1 MDEGFHY
8 YVVFGAAVRPGG
20 QPRPTL
26 RRRVEGAFRLA
37 EGRSRVRFLVTGGL
51 GRHPPAECEVM
62 RDLLIGFG
70 VAPEA
75 IVTEGKGHNTLS
87 SAVRC
92 ARILTA
98 RGDAAGITVC
108 SSSYH
113 IPRCWL
119 LLRVLGV
126 PARKAPF
133 ESDRSWLG
141 FGRWLRASLRE
152 VVAVPWDVALAAKI
166 RFTRSPTDQC
176 LHGG

>member
-8 YVVFGAAVRPGG
+8 YLVFGAAVRPDT
-20 QPRPTL
+20 QPSPTL

-37 EGRSRVRFLVTGGL
+37 GGRSRARFVVTGGV

-62 RDLLIGFG
+62 RDLLIGLG
-70 VAPEA
+70 AAPEA
-75 IVTEGKGHNTLS
+75 IVTEEEGHNTLS
-87 SAVRC
+87 SAVCC
-92 ARILTA
+92 ARILAA
-98 RGDAAGITVC
+98 RGDAARITVC

-152 VVAVPWDVALAAKI
+152 AAALPGDLLAVLWI
-166 RFTRSPTDQC
+166 RMRTP
-176 LHGG
+176 